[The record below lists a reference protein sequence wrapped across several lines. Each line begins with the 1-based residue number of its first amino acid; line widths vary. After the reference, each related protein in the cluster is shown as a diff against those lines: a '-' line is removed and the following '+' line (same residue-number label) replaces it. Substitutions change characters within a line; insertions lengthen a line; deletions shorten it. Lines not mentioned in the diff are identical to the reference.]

1 MGSMTKNGLHDEPVK
16 IRFRLRLDGRIV
28 MSGKHSR
35 RHGQRRLHGSP
46 LRAALPIEA
55 IRTHIRTNLAER
67 IRVSDMAHIAG
78 LDVFKFAR
86 ALRREFQ
93 TTPYALVIATRIE
106 VAEHLLRSG
115 MSVADAAQ
123 SVGFC
128 DQSHLTR
135 HFRRRLGT
143 TPSKI
148 RPPCNGEASIGR

>member
-1 MGSMTKNGLHDEPVK
+1 M
-16 IRFRLRLDGRIV
+16 

-35 RHGQRRLHGSP
+35 RHDPRDVRPPTVG
-46 LRAALPIEA
+46 AALPIEA

-78 LDVFKFAR
+78 LDVFRFAR
-86 ALRREFQ
+86 ALRRQLQ

-106 VAEHLLRSG
+106 VAEHLLRGG

-123 SVGFC
+123 NVGFC

-135 HFRRRLGT
+135 HFRRRLGV
-143 TPSKI
+143 TPARVRVATRLES
-148 RPPCNGEASIGR
+148 AS